1 MKQVLLML
9 ELMAGH
15 FFHIIFVNDKGCMHK
30 KNYTFE
36 GKDYSN
42 FPRGWADMIIDFL
55 FVATVKLYLVTAYKN
70 RSCVE
75 T

>member
-9 ELMAGH
+9 ELMTGQ
-15 FFHIIFVNDKGCMHK
+15 FFNIIFVNDKGCMHK

-42 FPRGWADMIIDFL
+42 FPRGWADMIIDFFL
-55 FVATVKLYLVTAYKN
+55 
-70 RSCVE
+70 
-75 T
+75 

>member
-9 ELMAGH
+9 ELMTGH

-42 FPRGWADMIIDFL
+42 FPRGWADMIIDFFCSYSKTL
-55 FVATVKLYLVTAYKN
+55 F
-70 RSCVE
+70 SDCVQK
-75 T
+75 